1 MANRDRTMTIKI
13 AIVEDEEIASK
24 TLKDMLIQ
32 NAREKNRDYQ
42 ISIFENGIVFLSAK
56 KLDFDIVFMD
66 ISMPGMDGLA
76 TAKKMRHANP
86 ECYLFFV
93 TDLAQYA
100 IKGYEVDAIDYIVKP
115 VVYDHLKSRLDKVC
129 RLLEE
134 KANEPKLSI
143 KTEEGLIALR
153 PSSIQYVE
161 IIDHRLYFHTDGGT
175 HCSYGSLSEIEKN
188 LPKSDFVRC
197 NHCYLVNLR
206 YVASI
211 DKNFVTIGENK
222 LAISR
227 TKKKMFVDA
236 FTEYLGKH
244 S

>member
-1 MANRDRTMTIKI
+1 MTIKI
-13 AIVEDEEIASK
+13 AIVEDEAKASQA
-24 TLKDMLIQ
+24 LKDMLIQ

-66 ISMPGMDGLA
+66 ISMPGMDGLE

-86 ECYLFFV
+86 ECFLFFV

-115 VVYDHLKSRLDKVC
+115 VVYDHLKARLDKVC
-129 RLLEE
+129 QLLQE
-134 KANEPKLSI
+134 KTNEPKISI
-143 KTEEGLIALR
+143 KTEEGLIAIR

-161 IIDHRLYFHTDGGT
+161 IIDHRLYFHTDNGVYCT
-175 HCSYGSLSEIEKN
+175 YGSLSEIEKE
-188 LPKSDFVRC
+188 LPQNDFIRC

-206 YVASI
+206 YVTSI
-211 DKNFVTIGENK
+211 DKTFVTIGSDK

-227 TKKKMFVDA
+227 TKKKMFVEA